1 VVPEKDLQPYVEEA
15 LNEIEFV
22 VGDAKTTKYGRLRA
36 SLGRE
41 KPYKL
46 KYIEMYACFLPGLFF
61 VANIPAE
68 ETRTV

>member
-46 KYIEMYACFLPGLFF
+46 KYIEMYVFNLYQPRSIIDILPEGMRI
-61 VANIPAE
+61 A
-68 ETRTV
+68 